1 MRMDGVRW
9 ISVSL
14 ALLFIMVAPAQAQ
27 FFGGQ
32 ICDRPSGQFMP
43 GMEGFPFA
51 GMGEFPFPGMGGMMP
66 QREWSVR
73 VRLPTHGSG
82 MSVMD
87 TLENTR
93 ELSIFT
99 AAVKAAGYGE
109 KLGGRGDY
117 LVFAPTDS
125 AIKRDFSISD
135 AQALLSHKDLTLGL
149 LENSIVYKPAEQDRR
164 GNEIDLV
171 ALSGKEIVM
180 LRSKSGVTANGAD
193 VLKILGARNGM
204 VIVTDGAVGT

>member
-9 ISVSL
+9 IPVSL
-14 ALLFIMVAPAQAQ
+14 ALLFIMMAPAQAQ
-27 FFGGQ
+27 FFDGQ
-32 ICDRPSGQFMP
+32 IWDRPPGQFMP
-43 GMEGFPFA
+43 D
-51 GMGEFPFPGMGGMMP
+51 MGEFPFPGMGGMMP

-73 VRLPTHGSG
+73 VRLPTHGAG

-87 TLENTR
+87 ALENAR

-109 KLGGRGDY
+109 KLRGRGDY
-117 LVFAPTDS
+117 LVFAPTDG

-135 AQALLSHKDLTLGL
+135 AQALLSDKDLTRGL
-149 LENSIVYKPAEQDRR
+149 LENSIVYKPAGQDRR
-164 GNEIDLV
+164 GNESDLV